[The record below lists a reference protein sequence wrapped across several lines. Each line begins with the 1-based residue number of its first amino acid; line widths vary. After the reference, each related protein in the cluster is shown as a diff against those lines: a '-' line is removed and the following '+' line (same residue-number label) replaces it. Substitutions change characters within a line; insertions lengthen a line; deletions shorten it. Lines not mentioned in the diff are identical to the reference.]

1 MEKKTKWIII
11 IIPVLSII
19 ISIVNILVSSPLII
33 EYFLSPNV
41 ELTVKNNK
49 NKETIIQMYALT
61 NTGKKTATNVEI
73 VFIMHN
79 KYKILGVEALEVIG
93 VKKQV
98 LSLGNTLVFYKLS
111 IDKIV
116 PKEKFAFIIQGNNED
131 VKVKIRTK
139 TDKENIIVE
148 PSLASCKYDQGLC
161 RLIGK
166 FN

>member
-1 MEKKTKWIII
+1 MKKWIII

-41 ELTVKNNK
+41 ELTVTNNK
-49 NKETIIQMYALT
+49 NKETIIQSYGLT
-61 NTGKKTATNVEI
+61 NTGKKTAKNVEI

-98 LSLGNTLVFYKLS
+98 LSLGNTPLVFYKLS
-111 IDKIV
+111 VDKIV
-116 PKEKFAFIIQGNNED
+116 PKEKVAFVIQGNIAD